1 MPGGKAAKRIHQRRR
16 GKHALAGVAA
26 GLLQACRCIHGVA
39 EERDLHFNGP
49 EFADGH
55 WSAMQSGAEIGPE
68 AKVTNV
74 GFSALV

>member
-1 MPGGKAAKRIHQRRR
+1 MPGGKAAKRFTS
-16 GKHALAGVAA
+16 AA
-26 GLLQACRCIHGVA
+26 EASTRWPVSRQACCRRAACIHGVA

-55 WSAMQSGAEIGPE
+55 WSAMQSGAEIGPD

>member
-1 MPGGKAAKRIHQRRR
+1 MGHGNLIEHV
-16 GKHALAGVAA
+16 LEAGQSA
-26 GLLQACRCIHGVA
+26 CIHGVA

-74 GFSALV
+74 GA